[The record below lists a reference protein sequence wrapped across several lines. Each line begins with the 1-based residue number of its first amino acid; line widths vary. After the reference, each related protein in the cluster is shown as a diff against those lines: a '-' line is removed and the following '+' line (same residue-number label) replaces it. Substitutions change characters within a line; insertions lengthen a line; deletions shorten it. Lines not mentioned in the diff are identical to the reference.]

1 MLACLARSL
10 TRSVIRS
17 PALALSPSRTRS
29 HSLALA
35 LSFPRH
41 SLARIPSRA
50 RLETPQTAGIR
61 AEISATQRRLAELN
75 AELEN
80 AETDLR
86 ASTPPAPIPSSPS
99 PTTSAASSA
108 PDAPA
113 AGAAR
118 TTTTTT
124 TAAAAA
130 PAKDA
135 RANLGAVWATFSR
148 NPDAFGR
155 RELRPLVRQGVPVEL
170 RREVRPWI
178 RRQDAGQT
186 GPGLG
191 SPFSPLLSNLKVW
204 PRCARIHKFN
214 QLGFYGFMAQS
225 PFRRPSAAS
234 KTIELVRIFQHSPN
248 ASTQRT

>member
-1 MLACLARSL
+1 MLACLARSRGL
-10 TRSVIRS
+10 SAS
-17 PALALSPSRTRS
+17 APLFAHSPSPS
-29 HSLALA
+29 P
-35 LSFPRH
+35 SFPRPYT
-41 SLARIPSRA
+41 LARF
-50 RLETPQTAGIR
+50 ETPQTAGIR

-86 ASTPPAPIPSSPS
+86 ASTPPAPIASSPS
-99 PTTSAASSA
+99 PTAPATSSAA
-108 PDAPA
+108 DAPA
-113 AGAAR
+113 AGTAR
-118 TTTTTT
+118 TATTI
-124 TAAAAA
+124 TATAAAA